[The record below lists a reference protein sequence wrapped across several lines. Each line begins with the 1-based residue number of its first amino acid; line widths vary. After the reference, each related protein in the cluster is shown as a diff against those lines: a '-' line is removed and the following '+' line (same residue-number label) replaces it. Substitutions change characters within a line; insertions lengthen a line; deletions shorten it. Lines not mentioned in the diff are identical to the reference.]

1 MADAPLDLLT
11 LRRGCASCTLQELC
25 LPAGIGR
32 QELEQLDQIVKRK
45 RPVEPGERLYR
56 QGDDM
61 AAVYVARDGAFK
73 TVLVNED
80 GDEQVI
86 GFHLPG
92 ELIGLDALGSGEHRC
107 EAVALTRA
115 NVCEVPF
122 DELASVAARVPGLQK
137 QLMRVIG
144 RSVGRD
150 QDHRE
155 LLVRRQAS
163 ERIALFLHGLSER
176 LRAVGESGVLIRLP
190 MSREDIARYLGLVL
204 ETVSRGFTRLQ
215 DDGVIAVHGRRVEI
229 VDMTAL
235 QRLAHGN
242 DGNAGDAR
250 GRARA

>member
-1 MADAPLDLLT
+1 MSAATLDLIT
-11 LRRGCASCTLQELC
+11 LRRGCASCTLQQLC

-32 QELEQLDQIVKRK
+32 EELQMLEDIVKRK
-45 RPVEPGERLYR
+45 RPVEGGERLFR
-56 QGDDM
+56 QGDALDS
-61 AAVYVARDGAFK
+61 VFVARDGAFK
-73 TVLVNED
+73 TVLVTEA

-92 ELIGLDALGSGEHRC
+92 ELIGLDALGTGEHRV

-122 DELASVAARVPGLQK
+122 AELSDVASRIPGLQR

-144 RSVGRD
+144 QSLGRD

-155 LLVRRQAS
+155 ILVRRQAN

-176 LRAVGESGVLIRLP
+176 LQTIGENGQLIRLP
-190 MSREDIARYLGLVL
+190 MSREDIARFLGLAL

-215 DDGVIAVHGRRVEI
+215 EDGVIAVHGRRVEI
-229 VDMTAL
+229 LDMAEL
-235 QRLAHGN
+235 QRLAHGA
-242 DGNAGDAR
+242 DDAGESR
-250 GRARA
+250 SRARA

>member
-1 MADAPLDLLT
+1 MSNAPIDLLS

-25 LPAGIGR
+25 LPAGVS
-32 QELEQLDQIVKRK
+32 QAELDQLEEIVKRK
-45 RPVEPGERLYR
+45 RPVEAGERLFR
-56 QGDDM
+56 QGDCM
-61 AAVYVARDGAFK
+61 RAVYVARDGAFK
-73 TVLVNED
+73 TVLVNEE

-92 ELIGLDALGSGEHRC
+92 ELIGLDALGTGEHRA

-122 DELASVAARVPGLQK
+122 DDLAHVAMRVPGLQK

-155 LLVRRQAS
+155 ILVRRQAN

-215 DDGVIAVHGRRVEI
+215 EDGVIAVHGRKVEI
-229 VDMTAL
+229 LDMDEL
-235 QRLAHGN
+235 QRLAHGA
-242 DGNAGDAR
+242 DGGSGR
-250 GRARA
+250 GNSRARA

>member
-1 MADAPLDLLT
+1 M
-11 LRRGCASCTLQELC
+11 Q
-25 LPAGIGR
+25 
-32 QELEQLDQIVKRK
+32 LEEIVKRK
-45 RPVEPGERLYR
+45 RPVEAGERLYR
-56 QGDDM
+56 QGDSMD
-61 AAVYVARDGAFK
+61 AVFVARDGAFK
-73 TVLVNED
+73 TVLVNES
-80 GDEQVI
+80 GDEQVL

-122 DELASVAARVPGLQK
+122 SELAMVATRVPGLQK

-176 LRAVGESGVLIRLP
+176 LRTVGESGVVIRLP
-190 MSREDIARYLGLVL
+190 MTREDIARYLGLVL

-215 DDGVIAVHGRRVEI
+215 EDRVIAVHGRKVEI
-229 VDMTAL
+229 VDMAEL
-235 QRLAHGN
+235 ERLAHG
-242 DGNAGDAR
+242 DGDGGQNTRAK
-250 GRARA
+250 ARA

>member
-1 MADAPLDLLT
+1 M
-11 LRRGCASCTLQELC
+11 R
-25 LPAGIGR
+25 
-32 QELEQLDQIVKRK
+32 
-45 RPVEPGERLYR
+45 
-56 QGDDM
+56 
-61 AAVYVARDGAFK
+61 AVYVARDGAFK
-73 TVLVNED
+73 TVLVNEE

-92 ELIGLDALGSGEHRC
+92 ELIGLDALGTGEHRA

-122 DELASVAARVPGLQK
+122 DDLALVAMRVPGLQK

-155 LLVRRQAS
+155 ILVRRQAN

-215 DDGVIAVHGRRVEI
+215 EDGVIAVHGRKVEI
-229 VDMTAL
+229 LDMDEL
-235 QRLAHGN
+235 QRLAHGA
-242 DGNAGDAR
+242 DGGSGR
-250 GRARA
+250 GNSRARA

>member
-1 MADAPLDLLT
+1 MATAPIDLLT

-25 LPAGIGR
+25 LPAGVTQ
-32 QELEQLDQIVKRK
+32 QELDQLEQIVKRK
-45 RPVEPGERLYR
+45 RPVEAGERLYR
-56 QGDDM
+56 QGESM
-61 AAVYVARDGAFK
+61 KAVFVARDGAFK
-73 TVLVNED
+73 TVLVNEE
-80 GDEQVI
+80 GDEQVL

-122 DELASVAARVPGLQK
+122 DELSMVASRVPGLQK

-155 LLVRRQAS
+155 LLVRRQAN

-176 LRAVGESGVLIRLP
+176 LRMVGESGVLIRLP

-215 DDGVIAVHGRRVEI
+215 EDRVIAVHGRKVEI
-229 VDMTAL
+229 LDMDEL

-242 DGNAGDAR
+242 DGSAGRSAP
-250 GRARA
+250 RARA